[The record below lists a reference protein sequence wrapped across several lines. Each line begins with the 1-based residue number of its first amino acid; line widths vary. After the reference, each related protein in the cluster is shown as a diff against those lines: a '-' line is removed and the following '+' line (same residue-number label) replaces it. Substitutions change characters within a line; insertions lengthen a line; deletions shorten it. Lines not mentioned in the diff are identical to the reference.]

1 MLISCLKQLE
11 KLMRKLMSNISKKKK
26 ELKDKIP
33 KVVMEETV
41 PEDIKMVFGKF
52 CAYSFLYIGFFGVIY
67 PFFLMYYLDKLFS
80 IGLIVGL
87 IVFERP
93 STTAIAFSNFALSI
107 SAFAASESV
116 S

>member
-1 MLISCLKQLE
+1 
-11 KLMRKLMSNISKKKK
+11 MSNISMKKK

-33 KVVMEETV
+33 KVVMDETV

-52 CAYSFLYIGFFGVIY
+52 CAYSFLYVGFFGVIY

-87 IVFERP
+87 IVFYGFIIFD
-93 STTAIAFSNFALSI
+93 TLKKAGKYKSNSFFFMVMFVVLVISLSI
-107 SAFAASESV
+107 IRLIF
-116 S
+116 

>member
-1 MLISCLKQLE
+1 
-11 KLMRKLMSNISKKKK
+11 MSNISKKKK

-33 KVVMEETV
+33 KVVMDETV

-52 CAYSFLYIGFFGVIY
+52 CAYSFLYVGFFGVIY

-87 IVFERP
+87 IVFYGFIIFD
-93 STTAIAFSNFALSI
+93 TLKKAGKYKSNSFFFMVMFVVLVISLSI
-107 SAFAASESV
+107 IRLIF
-116 S
+116 